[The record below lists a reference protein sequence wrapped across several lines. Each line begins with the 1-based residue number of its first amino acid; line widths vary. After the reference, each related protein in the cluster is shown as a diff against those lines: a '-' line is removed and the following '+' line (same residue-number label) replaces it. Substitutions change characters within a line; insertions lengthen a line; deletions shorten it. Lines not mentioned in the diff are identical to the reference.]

1 MDDMVLLSLLTALL
15 FLGAA
20 LKIRLKEKRG
30 NPYTMARM
38 VQLFIFPAL
47 CLAALIAYLLG
58 QENLVVPV
66 ILLGI
71 VEEILCWLLQK
82 RKK

>member
-1 MDDMVLLSLLTALL
+1 MSDTVLLILLTALL
-15 FLGAA
+15 FLGAV
-20 LKIRLKEKRG
+20 LIIRLRKKQG
-30 NPYTMARM
+30 KPYTTARM
-38 VQLFIFPAL
+38 VQLFVFPAL

-71 VEEILCWLLQK
+71 AEEILCWCLQK